1 MSDIEPSWDFYRS
14 FLAVLNEGSLS
25 GAARVLGL
33 TQPTIGRHIDALEQA
48 VGFQLFTRSQHG
60 LSATQAA
67 MELRPYAETLSS
79 TAAALLRTASGQ
91 GGAVKGTVRL
101 SASEVVGVE
110 VLPPILTNLRERY
123 PELDIELV
131 LSNTVEDLLRRDADI
146 AVRMVEPSQDAL
158 VVKRLGDITLGFHAH
173 RRYLERHGTPGCLE
187 DLTAHSLIGFD
198 RDLPAVRSMLR
209 GKIPVFE
216 PVFDRARFALR
227 ADSHLAQLAAIRAGF
242 GIGVCQA
249 RLAERDPDLVRVLP
263 DAFGM
268 KLGTWLA
275 MHENLRTTL
284 RCRAT
289 FDALAAGLE
298 GYVE

>member
-1 MSDIEPSWDFYRS
+1 MNDIEPSWNFYRS
-14 FLAVLNEGSLS
+14 LLAVLNEGSLS

-33 TQPTIGRHIDALEQA
+33 TQPTIGRHIDALELA

-91 GGAVKGTVRL
+91 GSAVKGTVRL

-110 VLPPILTNLRERY
+110 VLPPILTDLRERY
-123 PELDIELV
+123 PDLDIELV

-173 RRYLERHGTPGCLE
+173 RRYLQRHGTPACLD

-209 GKIPVFE
+209 GKIPVF
-216 PVFDRARFALR
+216 DRTRFALR

-263 DAFGM
+263 DAFEM

-289 FDALAAGLE
+289 FDALAIGLE
-298 GYVE
+298 GYVER